1 MSGCRAVGRIGG
13 YFVAFV
19 EVLKC
24 FCGKCSRETTKKP
37 KYSADSSS
45 SSSSSTVSFQEFG
58 FLTSPIS
65 TRVQK

>member
-1 MSGCRAVGRIGG
+1 MSGCRAVSRIGG

-24 FCGKCSRETTKKP
+24 FCGKSSRETTKKP
-37 KYSADSSS
+37 KYSGGGGSG
-45 SSSSSTVSFQEFG
+45 TVSFQEFG
-58 FLTSPIS
+58 FLTPPIS